1 MKKSAIVI
9 NTALIISVFFNV
21 IQYYSIK
28 NAQENYSDKGTN
40 ESGINYESPYFLKE
54 VPSLYL
60 HSHIEGI
67 YSGGFSAVGSIANIN
82 PYCINNNIGVI
93 TILGGGDEH
102 FTKISIEGYIP
113 TWYLTE
119 NKSDINYK
127 HIETEKYIIKE
138 TTAYY
143 GASENS
149 GTVEILSKGTAIKV
163 IGESNDWYYISPLSD
178 YYSLYPEMWVN
189 KDDVGDFTGDVINTD
204 VRVQGG
210 TKGIFENYEG
220 RREYILDRTM
230 VGTIRSEDD
239 NYYYVTFPGAFGL
252 YLEKDLVEFIGQ

>member
-1 MKKSAIVI
+1 MKKISLFIYA
-9 NTALIISVFFNV
+9 ALIISVSFN
-21 IQYYSIK
+21 IFQYYSNK
-28 NAQENYSDKGTN
+28 NIN
-40 ESGINYESPYFLKE
+40 EVEINSESSYFLKE

-67 YSGGFSAVGSIANIN
+67 YTAGFSAAGPIANIN
-82 PYCINNNIGVI
+82 PYCINNSLSEI

-127 HIETEKYIIKE
+127 HIETEKYIINE

-143 GASENS
+143 GASEDS

-163 IGESNDWYYISPLSD
+163 IGESNDWYYISPLSG

-204 VRVQGG
+204 VRVQVG
-210 TKGIFENYEG
+210 TKGVFENYEG
-220 RREYILDRTM
+220 RKDYILDRTII
-230 VGTIRSEDD
+230 GTIKSEDD
-239 NYYYVTFPGAFGL
+239 TYYYVTFPGALGL
-252 YLEKDLVEFIGQ
+252 YIEKDLVTFIGK

>member
-1 MKKSAIVI
+1 MKKSII
-9 NTALIISVFFNV
+9 IISTALAVSVSFNV
-21 IQYYSIK
+21 IQYCS
-28 NAQENYSDKGTN
+28 NYKTVNIAN
-40 ESGINYESPYFLKE
+40 EEKPTYFLKE
-54 VPSLYL
+54 VPNIDL
-60 HSHIEGI
+60 HGFI
-67 YSGGFSAVGSIANIN
+67 GGVDTGWFSAMGPVANLN
-82 PYCINNNIGVI
+82 PYGSNISESGI

-127 HIETEKYIIKE
+127 YIETEKYIIKE

-143 GASENS
+143 GASEDS

-163 IGESNDWYYISPLSD
+163 IDESNDWYYISPLSD

-204 VRVQGG
+204 VRVQEG
-210 TKGIFENYEG
+210 TKGILKNSEG
-220 RREYILDRTM
+220 DHDYILDRTM
-230 VGTIRSEDD
+230 VGRIKSEDD
-239 NYYYVTFPGAFGL
+239 AYYTIAFPGASIL
-252 YLEKDLVEFIGQ
+252 YFEKDLVEFIGQ